1 MQSPKERYE
10 QDNSYRQFVDNIEN
24 LIHHAYFTP
33 SEVREAAVMACIH
46 YEMRYGFKHYCVPL
60 KVNEAFKV
68 LTDWRADEIA
78 AKKKAKEKQSG

>member
-10 QDNSYRQFVDNIEN
+10 TDTYYRQFVDTIEN
-24 LIHHAYFTP
+24 LIYHAHFTP

-60 KVNEAFKV
+60 KVNEAFAV
-68 LTDWRADEIA
+68 LTDWREDEK
-78 AKKKAKEKQSG
+78 AKRKAKEKQSG

>member
-10 QDNSYRQFVDNIEN
+10 TDTNYRQLVDMIEN
-24 LIHHAYFTP
+24 FIQQAQFTP

-60 KVNEAFKV
+60 KVNEAFNV

-78 AKKKAKEKQSG
+78 AKRKVKEKLNE